1 MKARPALAVALL
13 CAGCLPLG
21 GPGHVTV
28 LGESDQSDTQI
39 AAQAAA
45 LAASIASRLR
55 DLEGSLGN
63 WEECLN
69 KGTCSRR
76 KFLSSCQATEL
87 EILAAP
93 ELAALRDWVR
103 EGYRTAELQLESG
116 GTGGTPSSSG
126 GFRPVALHAGQ
137 TRVQSPPAGGLVA
150 WVRGL
155 VSRPRELAESN
166 DLITNIC
173 IVSTPSEAAFRM
185 WPSSD
190 PARTSETRT
199 TGRVTNAYRGS
210 YAFAVTK
217 GSVSYECPGQQ
228 RCAKLDLV
236 NDPQPVFNCS
246 LSDRVCRRQATA
258 SKGCDD

>member
-1 MKARPALAVALL
+1 MKAFLVWVLAVA
-13 CAGCLPLG
+13 CGGCVSI
-21 GPGHVTV
+21 GPGYVRIV
-28 LGESDQSDTQI
+28 DRDDRGRAQLV
-39 AAQAAA
+39 AQAAA

-55 DLEGSLGN
+55 ELEGSLGN

-69 KGTCSRR
+69 KGTCSRH
-76 KFLSSCQATEL
+76 KFLSSTEATEL

-103 EGYRTAELQLESG
+103 EGYRTAEQQLESG
-116 GTGGTPSSSG
+116 GTGGAPASAG
-126 GFRPVALHAGQ
+126 GFRPVALHAGE

-155 VSRPRELAESN
+155 IGRPRELAESN

-210 YAFAVTK
+210 YAFAITK
-217 GSVSYECPGQQ
+217 GPVSYECPGQP

-258 SKGCDD
+258 VKGCND